1 MHNEPDAWGGRAVT
15 DSRMNRVKGLLA
27 GSPNQETPDQRTE
40 QRPDQRPDQ
49 RDMPSAAGSPHQA
62 LQVLTLAQRTAD
74 EHLASAR
81 KDAEKVRADAQ
92 AAAEQTARDAQAQA
106 ETIRRDANKMLADA
120 REAAAQIAHDA
131 QAHAAEVQR
140 NADKMLAEAQ
150 ARADVIAHDAR
161 AGAEELKLQAEQRYH
176 DVVGS
181 LAARREALQEQ
192 IEALERFDREYR
204 SRLTAFMQGQ
214 LRALWVD
221 QPQVNGELD
230 PATLEPPPLA
240 QRVKDKAPV
249 PDPRNGGATPAKTH
263 RSA

>member
-1 MHNEPDAWGGRAVT
+1 MNSEPDAWGGRGVT

-27 GSPNQETPDQRTE
+27 GAPNGESPDQRE
-40 QRPDQRPDQ
+40 V
-49 RDMPSAAGSPHQA
+49 PSASGSPHQA

-81 KDAEKVRADAQ
+81 KDAEKIRADAQ
-92 AAAEQTARDAQAQA
+92 AAAEQTAREAQGQA
-106 ETIRRDANKMLADA
+106 ETVRRDANKMLVDA

-131 QAHAAEVQR
+131 QQRATESQR
-140 NADKMLAEAQ
+140 NADKAIGEARARADALAAEAQ
-150 ARADVIAHDAR
+150 
-161 AGAEELKLQAEQRYH
+161 AGAEELKQQAEQRYQ

-181 LAARREALQEQ
+181 LASRREALQEQ

-204 SRLTAFMQGQ
+204 ARLTTFMQGQ

-230 PATLEPPPLA
+230 PASLQPPLPA
-240 QRVKDKAPV
+240 QIGPAQDKGPLPEQRGA
-249 PDPRNGGATPAKTH
+249 NGSAAKTH

>member
-1 MHNEPDAWGGRAVT
+1 MT

-27 GSPNQETPDQRTE
+27 GSPNQETPE
-40 QRPDQRPDQ
+40 QRPEPRPDQ
-49 RDMPSAAGSPHQA
+49 RDMPSNAGSSHQA

-92 AAAEQTARDAQAQA
+92 SAAEQTARDAQAQA

-120 REAAAQIAHDA
+120 REAAGQIAHDA
-131 QAHAAEVQR
+131 QVHASEVKR

-161 AGAEELKLQAEQRYH
+161 AGAEELKLQAEQRYQ

-181 LAARREALQEQ
+181 LATRREALQEQ

-204 SRLTAFMQGQ
+204 SRLTTFMQGQ

-221 QPQVNGELD
+221 QPQVDGELD
-230 PATLEPPPLA
+230 PAGLEPPPLG
-240 QRVKDKAPV
+240 QPVKDKPPV
-249 PDPRNGGATPAKTH
+249 PDQRNGAATPAKTH

>member
-1 MHNEPDAWGGRAVT
+1 MHSEPDAWGGRAVT

-27 GSPNQETPDQRTE
+27 GSPTGEAPD
-40 QRPDQRPDQ
+40 QRPDQRDQ

-81 KDAEKVRADAQ
+81 KDAEKIRADAQ
-92 AAAEQTARDAQAQA
+92 AAAEQTARDAQAQG
-106 ETIRRDANKMLADA
+106 ETVRRDANKMLADA
-120 REAAAQIAHDA
+120 REAAAHVAHDA
-131 QAHAAEVQR
+131 QVHAAEVKR
-140 NADKMLAEAQ
+140 NSDKMLADTQ
-150 ARADVIAHDAR
+150 ARADVLAEEAR
-161 AGAEELKLQAEQRYH
+161 AAAEELKVQAEQRYQ

-181 LAARREALQEQ
+181 LATRREALQEQ

-230 PATLEPPPLA
+230 PAKLEPPPLGLA
-240 QRVKDKAPV
+240 KDKASV
-249 PDPRNGGATPAKTH
+249 PDQRNGTAKTP